1 MIESNQE
8 QYPPVPNEILLRVIQ
23 MNELIA
29 RQNGLIIQ
37 ALTLPA
43 MFVKER
49 KVQDD

>member
-1 MIESNQE
+1 MIELNQE
-8 QYPPVPNEILLRVIQ
+8 QSPPIPNEILLRVIQ

-43 MFVKER
+43 MIVKER
-49 KVQDD
+49 QDL